1 MKALIPSALAQTTV
15 LNVVD
20 SSLLI
25 HITMDI
31 IVFFRQ
37 ADEKIILRS
46 FENGQF
52 VLAMVT
58 MLQMQIDWPFKLE
71 IEILATN

>member
-37 ADEKIILRS
+37 SDEKIILRS

-58 MLQMQIDWPFKLE
+58 MLQMQIGWPFKLE

>member
-1 MKALIPSALAQTTV
+1 
-15 LNVVD
+15 
-20 SSLLI
+20 
-25 HITMDI
+25 MDI

-37 ADEKIILRS
+37 SDEKIILRS